1 MESLKALVKSILSS
15 IYNFL
20 KYKKHIYFKPLFI
33 LVIALIIVFVSVYIY
48 KNLLHE
54 EEEKITMDFSNEE
67 EKVTYDLSGVTV
79 ALDPGHGGEDPGAPS
94 NYGENEKTVVLSIA
108 EKLQESLIASGAE
121 VVMTRNGDETKSL
134 DERKVDADLF
144 ISLHSDAFDDPSISG
159 FTTFYTYPNQ
169 EAFGQHLNQALDKH
183 SFLYNRGNQTM
194 NYQVTWQL
202 DYPGVLIELGY
213 LSNQFDDYILND
225 EAYQDEMSDAIIE
238 GIDSYVH
245 R

>member
-1 MESLKALVKSILSS
+1 MESLKAILKSMLSS

-20 KYKKHIYFKPLFI
+20 KYKKHLYFKPLFI
-33 LVIALIIVFVSVYIY
+33 LVIALVIVLVSVYIY

-54 EEEKITMDFSNEE
+54 PEEVITMDFSEE
-67 EKVTYDLSGVTV
+67 EAPVSYDLSGVTV

-94 NYGENEKTVVLSIA
+94 NFGKNEATVVLSIA
-108 EKLQESLIASGAE
+108 EKLQAALEDAGAE

-134 DERKVDADLF
+134 DDRKVDADLF
-144 ISLHSDAFDDPSISG
+144 ISLHSDAFDDPNISG

-169 EAFGQHLNQALDKH
+169 EDFGQHLNQAMDKH
-183 SFLYNRGNQTM
+183 SYLYNRGNQTM

-213 LSNQFDDYILND
+213 LSNEFDDYILND
-225 EAYQDEMSDAIIE
+225 EVYQEKMAAAIIE
-238 GIDSYVH
+238 GIDAYVH